1 MFLNLFFAKI
11 SKKEA
16 KQKKEKI
23 EKNFSK
29 TAHSMMLLLFILNF
43 SFPQFSL
50 ASPIKQEEIK
60 KEEKK
65 PIVLIRKSYY
75 QAKIKKPI
83 IQENKIA
90 KKVPKVSYSKYVT
103 VTAYSSTVDQCDST
117 PFITANGTRVH
128 DGIIAANFLRF
139 GTKVR
144 FPEYSG
150 NKIYTVEDRMH
161 QRFSN
166 RADIWMITKK
176 QAINFGAKRLKIE
189 ILEEVIE

>member
-1 MFLNLFFAKI
+1 MFLSLFSNKL

-16 KQKKEKI
+16 KQNKEKI
-23 EKNFSK
+23 EENLSK
-29 TAHSMMLLLFILNF
+29 TARFIILLLFVLNF

-50 ASPIKQEEIK
+50 ANPIKQEEIK

-65 PIVLIRKSYY
+65 PIVVILKSNY
-75 QAKIKKPI
+75 QTKIKKPF
-83 IQENKIA
+83 IQEIKIV
-90 KKVPKVSYSKYVT
+90 KKIPEVSYSKYIT

-117 PFITANGTRVH
+117 PFITANGTRVY

-166 RADIWMITKK
+166 RADIWMTTRT
-176 QAINFGAKRLKIE
+176 QAINFGAKRLKM
-189 ILEEVIE
+189 EVLKKN